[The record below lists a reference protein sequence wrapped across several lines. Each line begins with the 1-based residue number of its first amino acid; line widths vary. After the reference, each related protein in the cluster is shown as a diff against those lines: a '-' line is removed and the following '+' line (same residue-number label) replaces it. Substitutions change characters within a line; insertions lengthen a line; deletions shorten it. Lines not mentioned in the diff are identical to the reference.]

1 MSRRHALPA
10 LRRALDPGP
19 DPYEHVDLR
28 LATKLGGALYLI
40 GVAYVLIVLP
50 LAPPDRGHAGWIGV
64 AACLAAAVGTGVTML
79 RRKAPMK
86 PDELLALTFAGIVV
100 AATYRWAAGTGGPF
114 HQLLLL
120 ACLYGSAVHPA
131 PRAFLVLVATTVAA
145 ASPAVYGDTGSDF
158 VPLLVGHLALLWSL
172 GVLILVWTTRV
183 RSLRREVSE
192 AREQADHLARIDPL
206 TGLGNRRALE
216 EALAMAVAHA
226 RRADMPLSVLVAD
239 LDDFKSVNDSFG
251 HHAGDDLLKAAARA
265 FTGAVRLPDPC
276 FRWGG
281 DEFVALLPGADEGT
295 ANEVAGRIAAAVAAT
310 CLRPDG
316 QALKMTIG
324 ATELDEG
331 ESGDQLIAR
340 ADALLI
346 DGKARRPAT
355 AP

>member
-1 MSRRHALPA
+1 MLPA

-19 DPYEHVDLR
+19 EPYAHVDLR
-28 LATKLGGALYLI
+28 LATRLGGALYLI

-50 LAPPDRGHAGWIGV
+50 LAPPERGTLGWVGV
-64 AACLAAAVGTGVTML
+64 VACLAAAVGIGVAMM
-79 RRKAPMK
+79 RRKTAMK
-86 PDELLALTFAGIVV
+86 PDELLALTFAGITV
-100 AATYRWAAGTGGPF
+100 AATYRYAAGAGGPF

-120 ACLYGSAVHPA
+120 ACLYGAAVHPA
-131 PRAFLVLVATTVAA
+131 PRAFLVLGYTSVAA
-145 ASPAVYGDTGSDF
+145 ASPAVYGDTGQDF
-158 VPLLVGHLALLWSL
+158 VPLLVGHLALTWSL

-183 RSLRREVSE
+183 RALRREVSE

-216 EALAMAVAHA
+216 EALAVAVAHA

-251 HHAGDDLLKAAARA
+251 HHAGDDVLKAASRA

-281 DEFVALLPGADEGT
+281 DEFVALLPGADEET
-295 ANEVAGRIAAAVAAT
+295 AREVADRISATVAAHCT
-310 CLRPDG
+310 RPDG
-316 QALKMTIG
+316 LPLKMTIG
-324 ATELDEG
+324 ATELTEG
-331 ESGDQLIAR
+331 ETGDQLIAR

-346 DGKARRPAT
+346 DGKARRGT
-355 AP
+355 AAAR